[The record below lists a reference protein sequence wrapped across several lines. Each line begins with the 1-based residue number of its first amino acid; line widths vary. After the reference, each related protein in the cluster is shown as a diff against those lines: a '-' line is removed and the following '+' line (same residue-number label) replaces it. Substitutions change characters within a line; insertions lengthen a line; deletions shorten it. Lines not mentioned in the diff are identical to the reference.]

1 MTLESLMKHADEN
14 AKSRV
19 RRTTGYPVK
28 IAKIKHKDKP
38 VSLAIDVYEEPKN
51 CHFKDTTYWLPVYI
65 PEEKRMYLIYS
76 DAKRGYKVS
85 KHTSATIGRIG
96 FSNAELLAALC
107 EVSKDKF
114 MFFNWKWDN
123 ECARPYIEIN

>member
-65 PEEKRMYLIYS
+65 PEEHDRQNRFFKC
-76 DAKRGYKVS
+76 GVV
-85 KHTSATIGRIG
+85 GRP
-96 FSNAELLAALC
+96 
-107 EVSKDKF
+107 V
-114 MFFNWKWDN
+114 
-123 ECARPYIEIN
+123 